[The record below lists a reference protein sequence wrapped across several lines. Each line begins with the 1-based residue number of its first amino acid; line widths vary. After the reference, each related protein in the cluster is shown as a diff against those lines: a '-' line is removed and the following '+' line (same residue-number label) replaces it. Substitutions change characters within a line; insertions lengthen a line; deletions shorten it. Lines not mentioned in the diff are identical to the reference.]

1 MEEVNNSLMLAIW
14 NDIKNGGTSLYVLCF
29 LVFMYFIKP
38 YMNNIIGFLGN
49 LIKGKVEKKTK
60 EYTADDVRNHP
71 IFKDL
76 DFWLD
81 VGIKSLKMNNININ
95 YPLTRVVH
103 QESEDYL

>member
-1 MEEVNNSLMLAIW
+1 MEESTILALW
-14 NDIKNGGTSLYVLCF
+14 NDVKNGGTSLYILLFF
-29 LVFMYFIKP
+29 LLLYFLKP
-38 YMNNIIGFLGN
+38 YVHNILNFIGN

-60 EYTADDVRNHP
+60 EYTITDVKNHP

-95 YPLTRVVH
+95 YP
-103 QESEDYL
+103 